1 MRSNGLTG
9 QAVVLKG
16 NLAREIQQTRDRD
29 KAISGRKVKLDLG
42 RSPFTKK
49 FTCNGSQSVADNAK
63 KEFFL
68 SSKKDSAYSPGMYP
82 KGEFLDHSKKWKN
95 ALNVH
100 AAALNESHS

>member
-29 KAISGRKVKLDLG
+29 KASLSSKWSQANYLG

-49 FTCNGSQSVADNAK
+49 FTCNGSQTK
-63 KEFFL
+63 R
-68 SSKKDSAYSPGMYP
+68 G
-82 KGEFLDHSKKWKN
+82 
-95 ALNVH
+95 
-100 AAALNESHS
+100 